1 MSLSDAVIANS
12 RAGLAAFGIAEGD
25 RGHVVYNGFDSARLA
40 AAAASG
46 TRATPREA
54 HTVIMAARMF
64 PSKDWRLLLDAA
76 RVLARDADG
85 WHFVAIGDGPER
97 GTLMSEASDLVEAGV
112 LEFAQ
117 GGLEALPAIA
127 VADIG
132 LLLTNPA
139 FHAEGCSNSI
149 MEYMAC
155 GLPVVCTDSGGNPEI
170 VLDGV
175 SGLLV
180 APRDVGALVSALRA
194 LGSDPSL
201 ARRMGQEGRRRIE
214 GLFTV
219 DAMVERYVTIYKS
232 LLDSRA

>member
-1 MSLSDAVIANS
+1 
-12 RAGLAAFGIAEGD
+12 
-25 RGHVVYNGFDSARLA
+25 
-40 AAAASG
+40 
-46 TRATPREA
+46 
-54 HTVIMAARMF
+54 
-64 PSKDWRLLLDAA
+64 
-76 RVLARDADG
+76 
-85 WHFVAIGDGPER
+85 
-97 GTLMSEASDLVEAGV
+97 
-112 LEFAQ
+112 
-117 GGLEALPAIA
+117 
-127 VADIG
+127 
-132 LLLTNPA
+132 
-139 FHAEGCSNSI
+139 